1 MYAGFGSTIKY
12 NEPNILFTAARS
24 LVSKSA
30 GLCVPSEL
38 ASLAVPKE
46 VKRVVLDQLATNSN
60 FNLFTNK
67 KVKEAMQ
74 VFMNTRNATQMEVIA
89 DNHLTIF
96 YPMPFFRV
104 EPINMTF
111 QDNFEGTKYQ
121 DLSLHWIPLSQI
133 LNQDFMSTYISGY
146 NL

>member
-38 ASLAVPKE
+38 ASSAVPKE

-111 QDNFEGTKYQ
+111 
-121 DLSLHWIPLSQI
+121 
-133 LNQDFMSTYISGY
+133 
-146 NL
+146 